1 MSIRFLIYLVSVLV
15 LSSCFSNR
23 KTTDIATLPATAP
36 QPQPAVA
43 PIQLAPQV
51 ELPSDTCIKFTQ
63 LGGKPPIYLAESGFV
78 LTAVHKPCITYEGE
92 AGFYQDS
99 QWTAMGIP
107 CSGGGGRIEWRGKRL
122 YPKMVSFVLSV
133 DCPLHPTLDDAAT
146 FGVQNLGFNDSS
158 KLLAYNPFNLQFW
171 SVPNFPDA
179 GTGESVDLRSRTAIN
194 ALWQKVRKR
203 EPINVHLYG
212 RENAWIA
219 DNNVYFISTNIVAT
233 SDTEF
238 RLELLEVR
246 TMSVDEIATA
256 RHLCDRL
263 RPRRSCHLIF

>member
-1 MSIRFLIYLVSVLV
+1 MWFRLLIGFVSALG
-15 LSSCFSNR
+15 LSACASTG
-23 KTTDIATLPATAP
+23 KQDPTATLPATAP
-36 QPQPAVA
+36 QLQPSTA
-43 PIQLAPQV
+43 PLQLAPEV
-51 ELPSDTCIKFTQ
+51 VLPPDSCVKFAQ
-63 LGGKPPIYLAESGFV
+63 LGGRPPIYLAELGFV

-92 AGFYQDS
+92 PGFYQDS

-107 CSGGGGRIEWRGKRL
+107 CSGGGGRIERRGKVQ

-133 DCPLHPTLDDAAT
+133 DCKLHPTFEDAAT
-146 FGVQNLGFNDSS
+146 FGVQKLGFNDNS

-171 SVPNFPDA
+171 SVPSFPDA
-179 GTGESVDLRSRTAIN
+179 GTGVGVDLRSRTAID
-194 ALWQKVRKR
+194 ALWQKVRER
-203 EPINVHLYG
+203 ESINVHLYG

-219 DNNVYFISTNIVAT
+219 SNNIYFINANIVAT

-246 TMSVDEIATA
+246 TMSIDEIAAA
-256 RHLCDRL
+256 RRRCDQL